1 VYNYIRSV
9 VMWMKKIYIVTVLLI
24 VFNIFFLNVGL
35 VKAAGDK
42 GSGFSD
48 NPIEFWEP
56 TDSNVDETE
65 IEDRANV
72 ITTVIRNIGL
82 VVSVLSLMIIGI
94 REMFSSAEEKSI
106 IKQSMPGYILGAI
119 MIGAITTLPSIIYN
133 VVKG

>member
-1 VYNYIRSV
+1 
-9 VMWMKKIYIVTVLLI
+9 MKKKYIVTVILI
-24 VFNIFFLNVGL
+24 VFNIFFLNVFL

>member
-1 VYNYIRSV
+1 
-9 VMWMKKIYIVTVLLI
+9 MKKIYIVTVLLI
-24 VFNIFFLNVGL
+24 VFNIFFLNVGI

-48 NPIEFWEP
+48 NPIEFWKP
-56 TDSNVDETE
+56 TDSNVDQTE

-119 MIGAITTLPSIIYN
+119 MIGAITMLPSIIYN